1 MFGDIDPKQDFKII
15 DEYAYTKLPDLCA
28 FLETH
33 EEGVSSTF
41 DYFQ

>member
-1 MFGDIDPKQDFKII
+1 MFWDIGPEQDFKII
-15 DEYAYTKLPDLCA
+15 DEYASTKLADLCA

-41 DYFQ
+41 DYFH